1 MAYTVREE
9 TDMKIPASKVPAQ
22 VWADKMRTE
31 GDLSEAESERLRRW
45 DSSKQ
50 VYRVNSTLWDELKID
65 NKDEIPV
72 SVFSKLPYDCIF
84 IERKDSFTVP
94 LRCTATKPIEGSASD
109 WPYRYIQRMG
119 DMRKSRKEVICMA
132 VKDIPIWEKY
142 TLTIEEAARYFRIGE
157 GKLRRLAD
165 EKPAPNWLIMN
176 GNRVQIKRKKFESF
190 IDSTDVI

>member
-1 MAYTVREE
+1 
-9 TDMKIPASKVPAQ
+9 MKIPASKVPAQ

-94 LRCTATKPIEGSASD
+94 LPLGDLISD
-109 WPYRYIQRMG
+109 VLAVGVKMRSYI
-119 DMRKSRKEVICMA
+119 
-132 VKDIPIWEKY
+132 
-142 TLTIEEAARYFRIGE
+142 
-157 GKLRRLAD
+157 
-165 EKPAPNWLIMN
+165 
-176 GNRVQIKRKKFESF
+176 
-190 IDSTDVI
+190 

>member
-1 MAYTVREE
+1 
-9 TDMKIPASKVPAQ
+9 MKIPASKVPAQ

-94 LRCTATKPIEGSASD
+94 LPLGDLISD
-109 WPYRYIQRMG
+109 VLDADGNMIISTNGHFCWCENEKLYI
-119 DMRKSRKEVICMA
+119 S
-132 VKDIPIWEKY
+132 P
-142 TLTIEEAARYFRIGE
+142 
-157 GKLRRLAD
+157 
-165 EKPAPNWLIMN
+165 LIN
-176 GNRVQIKRKKFESF
+176 SVYLK
-190 IDSTDVI
+190 